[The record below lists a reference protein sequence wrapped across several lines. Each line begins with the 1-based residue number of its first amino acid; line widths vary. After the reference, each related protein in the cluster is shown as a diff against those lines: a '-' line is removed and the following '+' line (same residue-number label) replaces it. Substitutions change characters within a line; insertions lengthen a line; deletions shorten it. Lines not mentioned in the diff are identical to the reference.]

1 MIEKRKMVKRLENRW
16 KKVIRKTA
24 LFSFLWTL
32 SFPQPVLAA
41 EGTLIKTQT
50 YVSESAKEERNDFA
64 EEIIEK
70 GHKYRLIHTEYQVIG
85 KEYLD
90 KKEKVIDSEK
100 ELKKTVE

>member
-1 MIEKRKMVKRLENRW
+1 MEKSDSENSPFFFFMD
-16 KKVIRKTA
+16 TFLSA
-24 LFSFLWTL
+24 ASFGCG
-32 SFPQPVLAA
+32 
-41 EGTLIKTQT
+41 GTLIKTQT

-90 KKEKVIDSEK
+90 KKRKSDRQRKRTEKNSRRKRCEI
-100 ELKKTVE
+100 